1 MKNSSIIAAA
11 LCTLILGSCSGAGK
25 TDSQTSDATGIT
37 VTDSGESSESAT
49 EQNVGKEAQKALYS
63 FYYDKEMLDAS
74 NPDLTCSEAMRR
86 RFEEAGV
93 TSGVQDPFSQS
104 FNDLCKRYQE
114 ATEVGFDYDILWNT
128 QDTVTDFDLEV
139 TDVTVI
145 DNDNVIFNVIQRNNG
160 EESLRVIELTRENG
174 VFRIDNIDDL
184 RRIAESEMAEAG
196 TN

>member
-1 MKNSSIIAAA
+1 MKYSSIIAAT
-11 LCTLILGSCSGAGK
+11 LCSLILGSCSGADK
-25 TDSQTSDATGIT
+25 TDSQASDAAGIA
-37 VTDSGESSESAT
+37 VTDSAETSGSAT
-49 EQNVGKEAQKALYS
+49 DRSVGKEAEKALYS

-74 NPDLTCSEAMRR
+74 NPDLTCSETMRR

-93 TSGVQDPFSQS
+93 TSGVQDPFSRS

-128 QDTVTDFDLEV
+128 QDMVTDFDLEV

-160 EESLRVIELTRENG
+160 EESHRVIELTRENG